1 MIAGAATTAESS
13 SAADSFHPTG
23 DGLGWL
29 PRLACLTGLGLLL
42 IALGNTLSRYSVNS
56 FQWFYYAGMILVIAP
71 NAVRLLRP
79 EPRRSERIG
88 LVMILGGALYLVK
101 VLHDPLAFTF
111 SDEFIQFRN
120 ILDAISSNHL
130 FTRNPLLPTTTYYP
144 GLQAVAASLAKVT
157 GLGPFPSGII
167 VLGAARLVMALGVYL
182 LFELIGRSARLAGI
196 AALLYMANPNFIF
209 FGGQVAYESL
219 ALPLAVMVLVMAVAR
234 SGLAGFGHPA
244 DLPLRRSLTVMA
256 ILAICAIA
264 VTHHVTSI
272 ALAGFLTIWTIVAW
286 LTRKHR
292 EDGPGPFDLAIVTI
306 GAVVFW
312 TVTVAN
318 PVLGYLGP
326 VISRAV
332 TNGISLITLQIVP
345 RTLFTAGTGAVAP
358 LWERLASFGAVAF
371 VLVGITLGLIRVWS
385 GHRREALIVT
395 LGLGTLL
402 YPATLVLRLT
412 PDGAETANRSS
423 EFLFLAI
430 GFIAALGITELW
442 LRGLPSIRRVSLL
455 AGAATVMIIGG
466 FLIGWPIWGRFPGP
480 FIISAD
486 SRSVDA
492 QGIAAAQWSLAV
504 LGPNGR
510 QVADRSQRLLQG
522 TYGLQQAVT
531 GYGNTYIDNNQPAD
545 ESSCVD
551 LGALNNAN
559 TNCVSVDSKQLIISP
574 TLTQPPGATTPSLQA
589 IAFDGFVQYVV
600 LDRRIFAGLPASGI
614 YVERGE
620 LNQNG
625 GPLDLTDPDAFVPAA
640 NGQPAQP
647 AGPPGSGPGPNQV
660 TQIERHR
667 GRLDKWDGG
676 PNVPGVVGVDRLY
689 DNGNIQIYDIGV
701 WGSWK

>member
-1 MIAGAATTAESS
+1 
-13 SAADSFHPTG
+13 
-23 DGLGWL
+23 
-29 PRLACLTGLGLLL
+29 
-42 IALGNTLSRYSVNS
+42 
-56 FQWFYYAGMILVIAP
+56 
-71 NAVRLLRP
+71 
-79 EPRRSERIG
+79 
-88 LVMILGGALYLVK
+88 
-101 VLHDPLAFTF
+101 
-111 SDEFIQFRN
+111 
-120 ILDAISSNHL
+120 
-130 FTRNPLLPTTTYYP
+130 
-144 GLQAVAASLAKVT
+144 
-157 GLGPFPSGII
+157 
-167 VLGAARLVMALGVYL
+167 
-182 LFELIGRSARLAGI
+182 
-196 AALLYMANPNFIF
+196 
-209 FGGQVAYESL
+209 
-219 ALPLAVMVLVMAVAR
+219 
-234 SGLAGFGHPA
+234 
-244 DLPLRRSLTVMA
+244 
-256 ILAICAIA
+256 
-264 VTHHVTSI
+264 
-272 ALAGFLTIWTIVAW
+272 
-286 LTRKHR
+286 
-292 EDGPGPFDLAIVTI
+292 
-306 GAVVFW
+306 
-312 TVTVAN
+312 
-318 PVLGYLGP
+318 VLGYLGP
-326 VISRAV
+326 VISRAIA
-332 TNGISLITLQIVP
+332 NGISLITLQAVP

-385 GHRREALIVT
+385 GHRREALVVT
-395 LGLGTLL
+395 LALGTLL

-430 GFIAALGITELW
+430 GFISALGISELW

-531 GYGNTYIDNNQPAD
+531 GYGNTYIDNNQPANQ
-545 ESSCVD
+545 SSCID

-559 TNCVSVDSKQLIISP
+559 TNCVSVDSKQLIIAP
-574 TLTQPPGATTPSLQA
+574 TLAQAPGATTPSLQA
-589 IAFDGFVQYVV
+589 IAFDGFVRYVV

-625 GPLDLTDPDAFVPAA
+625 GPLDLTDPDLARPAT
-640 NGQPAQP
+640 NGQPAQA
-647 AGPPGSGPGPNQV
+647 AGPPGSGPGPNQL